1 MVYSPKKNSTVLVC
15 GASGFI
21 GSAVVNYFLD
31 AGCEV
36 VGVMRKDSDVY
47 TCKDRFKKILIDDNF
62 SLEKSMEKLGG
73 DGFIDA
79 VVWAQGLNFN
89 DSISK
94 FDLKSHL
101 KMYEANVTFVLTS
114 LNCLK
119 QYGFLAQKSR
129 LCIVSSI
136 WQSIARQDKLSYCVT
151 KSALHGLV
159 LSLSIDLGLEG
170 HLINAVL
177 PGVLDSS
184 MTRNNLTH
192 SQIEEIEKA
201 TPLKSLPHLDD
212 LLGLIGYL
220 CSKNNT
226 GVTGQFIS
234 VDRGYSNARI
244 I

>member
-1 MVYSPKKNSTVLVC
+1 MDYSLKKNSKILVF

-21 GSAVVNYFLD
+21 GSALVNYFLEI
-31 AGCEV
+31 GYEV
-36 VGVMRKDSDVY
+36 VGVVRKADNPF
-47 TCKDRFKKILIDDNF
+47 TLNARFNQILIDDKSLLDNG
-62 SLEKSMEKLGG
+62 LEKLRG
-73 DGFIDA
+73 DGFFEA
-79 VVWAQGLNFN
+79 VVWAQGINFN
-89 DSISK
+89 DSISN
-94 FDLKSHL
+94 FDLQNHL
-101 KMYEANVTFVLTS
+101 QMYEANVTFILTS
-114 LNCLK
+114 LNSLK
-119 QYGFLAQKSR
+119 RHGFLAQNIR
-129 LCIVSSI
+129 FCIVSSI

-184 MTRNNLTH
+184 MTRKNLAP
-192 SQIEEIEKA
+192 SQIEKIESA
-201 TPLKSLPHLDD
+201 TPLQSLPCLND
-212 LLGLIGYL
+212 LLGLIGFL

-234 VDRGYSNARI
+234 VDRGFSNARI